1 MYLLRAGGDGYSK
14 SGRGTK
20 PPIISLRQEAGDF
33 AKGAARSRRV
43 SWPELSASRKYG
55 SRCSARILRALLYV
69 RNRGDSDVFSVNADF
84 KSKFTKI
91 KVKTVT
97 AAKETPEEAQKTR
110 SKVDDDRKPLVRRVQ
125 QCSRTTTHFGCRIC
139 ARA

>member
-1 MYLLRAGGDGYSK
+1 M
-14 SGRGTK
+14 
-20 PPIISLRQEAGDF
+20 
-33 AKGAARSRRV
+33 
-43 SWPELSASRKYG
+43 
-55 SRCSARILRALLYV
+55 YV